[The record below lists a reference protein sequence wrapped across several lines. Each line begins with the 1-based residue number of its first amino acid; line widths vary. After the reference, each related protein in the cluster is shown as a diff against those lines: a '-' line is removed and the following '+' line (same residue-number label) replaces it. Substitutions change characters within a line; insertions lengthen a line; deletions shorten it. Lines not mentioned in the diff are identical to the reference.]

1 MTEPAPAVESAA
13 RPPLLR
19 RGWLLAALVIVGTSA
34 MLLSR
39 PDEAAMHPQS
49 SAAPAVPEV
58 PALPPIVET
67 VVEVRR
73 NDSPGAIFER
83 AGVGPR
89 EFHAIVSDKVLGEPL
104 RKIFP
109 GEALAV
115 QRRGD
120 ALARIEYRPDVLRTW
135 VIEPKDGGFAGRW
148 VKREFERRAA
158 TREVAIDSSL
168 YASALQAGFSEKLV
182 LQVAE
187 IFGWDIDFA
196 LDIRR
201 GDRVA
206 VLFDEL
212 WLDGKRVRDGEVI
225 AARFVN
231 GGKVHEALRFARAD
245 GSAEYFDRNGRSM
258 RKEFLRTPV
267 DFRRI
272 SSGFKSSRFHPV
284 LGIKRP
290 HQGVD
295 YAAAIGT
302 PVRSTGDGKVLHVG
316 DKGGYGRTVII
327 RHGQNVET
335 LYAHLNGYAK
345 GMRAGKSV
353 RQGETIGYL
362 GKSGLATGPHLHYE
376 FRLGGVHRNPLT
388 VKLPDA
394 APLPLAER
402 PQFDDY
408 AARILRQVE
417 ELMDPRLA
425 KVPEPPKP
433 AG

>member
-1 MTEPAPAVESAA
+1 MQEG
-13 RPPLLR
+13 R
-19 RGWLLAALVIVGTSA
+19 RQ
-34 MLLSR
+34 
-39 PDEAAMHPQS
+39 E
-49 SAAPAVPEV
+49 
-58 PALPPIVET
+58 
-67 VVEVRR
+67 
-73 NDSPGAIFER
+73 
-83 AGVGPR
+83 
-89 EFHAIVSDKVLGEPL
+89 
-104 RKIFP
+104 
-109 GEALAV
+109 
-115 QRRGD
+115 GD
-120 ALARIEYRPDVLRTW
+120 R
-135 VIEPKDGGFAGRW
+135 
-148 VKREFERRAA
+148 
-158 TREVAIDSSL
+158 
-168 YASALQAGFSEKLV
+168 QSEK
-182 LQVAE
+182 
-187 IFGWDIDFA
+187 
-196 LDIRR
+196 R
-201 GDRVA
+201 
-206 VLFDEL
+206 
-212 WLDGKRVRDGEVI
+212 
-225 AARFVN
+225 
-231 GGKVHEALRFARAD
+231 GKVHEALRFARAD

-290 HQGVD
+290 YQGVD

-425 KVPEPPKP
+425 KVPEAPKP